1 LPITKNFCAEAAFT
15 NAGEAIQVLGGAGY
29 TTEWAAEQYLRD
41 ARVLSIYEGTSGMQ
55 ALDLVGRRVLGDE
68 GRAMQAFLSAAEA
81 DLAAAGD
88 GWAAQRFGALLAL
101 LRDAAAGLAK
111 PHAQSVAY
119 PFLQLASLATTGW
132 VGLRLAGLSGD
143 PVRAH
148 LATLGRHWLRLALPW
163 AQAEAAQVAMG
174 PHLTEAYGAI
184 DPALAG

>member
-1 LPITKNFCAEAAFT
+1 MKAPAGCRRWIWWGAACWAT
-15 NAGEAIQVLGGAGY
+15 RGA
-29 TTEWAAEQYLRD
+29 RC
-41 ARVLSIYEGTSGMQ
+41 RPS
-55 ALDLVGRRVLGDE
+55 
-68 GRAMQAFLSAAEA
+68 SAAEA

-111 PHAQSVAY
+111 PRAKRGLSL
-119 PFLQLASLATTGW
+119 LQLASLATTGW

>member
-1 LPITKNFCAEAAFT
+1 
-15 NAGEAIQVLGGAGY
+15 
-29 TTEWAAEQYLRD
+29 
-41 ARVLSIYEGTSGMQ
+41 
-55 ALDLVGRRVLGDE
+55 
-68 GRAMQAFLSAAEA
+68 MQAFLSPPRPIWPQRAM
-81 DLAAAGD
+81 AG
-88 GWAAQRFGALLAL
+88 QRNASARCWPCCAMRRQAL
-101 LRDAAAGLAK
+101 
-111 PHAQSVAY
+111 PNPAQSVAY